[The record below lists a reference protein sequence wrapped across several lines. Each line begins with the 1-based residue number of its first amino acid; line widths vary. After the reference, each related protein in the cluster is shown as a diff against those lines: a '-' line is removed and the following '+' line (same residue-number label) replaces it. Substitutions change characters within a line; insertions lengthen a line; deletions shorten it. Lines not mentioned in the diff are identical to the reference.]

1 MTNEYYLYD
10 QVSILRTALKDL
22 LSEEYKPSK
31 AMMIL
36 IAKEALAEYEK
47 LEKERMEEWSKNNS

>member
-1 MTNEYYLYD
+1 VTNEYYLYD